1 MAAVATD
8 PAKILDSRLAAY
20 EAEILKLKN
29 ENKTAKVDASEATVA
44 ITKLANELR
53 LSQDN
58 LKAIQTEN
66 KTLKLSLKETDVKV
80 KILQETVNT
89 HTNKNEQLTIRIEED
104 QKMNTELRL
113 LSENTTKEIQELKQ
127 NHEKIL
133 SQLHMDHAKE
143 LGKLQNSKQSDL
155 DARVNRFAKIENA
168 LKNEISTMQKQNSL
182 MDREYKDTI
191 AAQAQRL
198 CAYEQQIN
206 IMEKQ
211 MNRLSIQNEF
221 KSIPK
226 LNDTERQMMRL
237 EAQND
242 SLINDN
248 KLKDNEI
255 KNLINRLNMTRL
267 NQHYDFRNKGNF

>member
-20 EAEILKLKN
+20 ESEILKLKN
-29 ENKTAKVDASEATVA
+29 ENKTSKVDASEAKVA
-44 ITKLANELR
+44 MAKLANELR

-66 KTLKLSLKETDVKV
+66 KTLKLSLKETDVEV
-80 KILQETVNT
+80 KTLRETVKK
-89 HTNKNEQLTIRIEED
+89 HTNKNEQMAIRIEED

-127 NHEKIL
+127 NHERTL
-133 SQLHMDHAKE
+133 SQMQMDHAKE

-168 LKNEISTMQKQNSL
+168 LKNEISTMQKQSSL

-211 MNRLSIQNEF
+211 MYRLSCLLYT
-221 KSIPK
+221 SPSPR
-226 LNDTERQMMRL
+226 D
-237 EAQND
+237 
-242 SLINDN
+242 
-248 KLKDNEI
+248 
-255 KNLINRLNMTRL
+255 
-267 NQHYDFRNKGNF
+267 

>member
-1 MAAVATD
+1 MAAVVTD
-8 PAKILDSRLAAY
+8 PAKILDSRLTAY

-29 ENKTAKVDASEATVA
+29 ANKTFKVDATEAKNA
-44 ITKLANELR
+44 MTKLGNELR
-53 LSQDN
+53 LSQET

-66 KTLKLSLKETDVKV
+66 KTLKLSLKETDENLKS
-80 KILQETVNT
+80 LQETVNNYKNT
-89 HTNKNEQLTIRIEED
+89 NEQLTIRVEED
-104 QKMNTELRL
+104 QKTNTELRL
-113 LSENTTKEIQELKQ
+113 LSENAKKEIQELKQ
-127 NHEKIL
+127 NHEKSL
-133 SQLHMDHAKE
+133 SQMQMDHAKE
-143 LGKLQNSKQSDL
+143 LGKLQNSKQNDL
-155 DARVNRFAKIENA
+155 DARVNRFAKMENA
-168 LKNEISTMQKQNSL
+168 LKNEISTLQKQNSL

-226 LNDTERQMMRL
+226 INDTERQMMRL
-237 EAQND
+237 EAENN
-242 SLINDN
+242 SLLHDN
-248 KLKDNEI
+248 KAKDNEI

-267 NQHYDFRNKGNF
+267 NQHYDFRNKGNY

>member
-29 ENKTAKVDASEATVA
+29 ENKTSKVDASEATVA
-44 ITKLANELR
+44 MTKLANELR

>member
-20 EAEILKLKN
+20 ESEILKLKN
-29 ENKTAKVDASEATVA
+29 ENKTSKVDASEAKVA
-44 ITKLANELR
+44 MAKLANELR

-66 KTLKLSLKETDVKV
+66 KTLKLSLKETDVEVKV
-80 KILQETVNT
+80 LQETVNN
-89 HTNKNEQLTIRIEED
+89 HTNKNEQMAIRIEED
-104 QKMNTELRL
+104 QKMNTELRV
-113 LSENTTKEIQELKQ
+113 LSENTTKEIQELRQ
-127 NHEKIL
+127 NHEKII
-133 SQLHMDHAKE
+133 SQMQMDHAKE
-143 LGKLQNSKQSDL
+143 LGKLQNSKQCDL

-168 LKNEISTMQKQNSL
+168 LKNEISTMQKQSSL

-206 IMEKQ
+206 IMETQ

-226 LNDTERQMMRL
+226 INDTERQMMRL
-237 EAQND
+237 ESQND
-242 SLINDN
+242 SLMNDN

>member
-1 MAAVATD
+1 MAAVVTD

-20 EAEILKLKN
+20 EAEILKLKD
-29 ENKTAKVDASEATVA
+29 ENKTSKVDASEAKNA
-44 ITKLANELR
+44 MTKLANELR
-53 LSQDN
+53 LSEN
-58 LKAIQTEN
+58 TLKAIQTEN
-66 KTLKLSLKETDVKV
+66 KTLKLSLKDTDEKV
-80 KILQETVNT
+80 KILRETVNN

-133 SQLHMDHAKE
+133 SQMQMDHAKE

-242 SLINDN
+242 TLINDN

>member
-1 MAAVATD
+1 MAAVVTD
-8 PAKILDSRLAAY
+8 PANILDSRLSAY
-20 EAEILKLKN
+20 ETEILKLKN
-29 ENKTAKVDASEATVA
+29 ENKTFKVDASEAKNA
-44 ITKLANELR
+44 MTKLANELR
-53 LSQDN
+53 LSQET

-66 KTLKLSLKETDVKV
+66 KTLKLSLKETDENLKTLR
-80 KILQETVNT
+80 KNLNNHKNT
-89 HTNKNEQLTIRIEED
+89 NEQLTIRVEED

-113 LSENTTKEIQELKQ
+113 LSDNAKKEIQELKQ
-127 NHEKIL
+127 NHETVL
-133 SQLHMDHAKE
+133 SQMQMAHAKE
-143 LGKLQNSKQSDL
+143 LGKLQNSKQNDL
-155 DARVNRFAKIENA
+155 DARVNRFAKMENA
-168 LKNEISTMQKQNSL
+168 LKNEISTLQKQSNL

-226 LNDTERQMMRL
+226 INDTERQMMRL

-242 SLINDN
+242 SLIHDN
-248 KLKDNEI
+248 KAKDKEI
-255 KNLINRLNMTRL
+255 NNLINRLNMTRL